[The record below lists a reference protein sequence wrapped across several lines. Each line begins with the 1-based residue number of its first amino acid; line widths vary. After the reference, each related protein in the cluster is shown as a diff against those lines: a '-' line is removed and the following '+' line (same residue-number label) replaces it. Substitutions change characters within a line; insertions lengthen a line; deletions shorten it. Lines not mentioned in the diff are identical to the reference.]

1 MHFSPGNNNGWKR
14 KRRLQLSLD
23 NLLVHNSSCYWNVVG
38 CNLRWISYSTAS
50 VFRLFRGLRCKI
62 FFFFIKPNLT
72 YLSNTTF
79 DFTLLQSIM
88 EMLMK
93 GILFPRFC
101 SENMIYGRAGFWK
114 HLLKFKVEWNEL
126 QTLFRFCFSS

>member
-1 MHFSPGNNNGWKR
+1 MAGKGNG
-14 KRRLQLSLD
+14 
-23 NLLVHNSSCYWNVVG
+23 G
-38 CNLRWISYSTAS
+38 CNFLWTIFWFIILLAIGMWLAAICAGFHILLQPFS
-50 VFRLFRGLRCKI
+50 VFFEGCGVRF

-101 SENMIYGRAGFWK
+101 SENMIYGRAGF
-114 HLLKFKVEWNEL
+114 
-126 QTLFRFCFSS
+126 